1 MSKRVWGEGTGGFI
15 MLEKLLRTVNWT
27 QVIKIKLDKIKY
39 GKFQPR
45 FIIDD
50 HELEELVE
58 SIREVGVL
66 QPVVVRPGGDYYEL
80 IAGERRVRA
89 SMLAGLQEI
98 SAVVC
103 NLSDQEAAEVAL
115 IENIQR
121 SNLHFQELG
130 S

>member
-15 MLEKLLRTVNWT
+15 MLEKLFKNRELDR

-66 QPVVVRPGGDYYEL
+66 QPVVVRPG
-80 IAGERRVRA
+80 
-89 SMLAGLQEI
+89 
-98 SAVVC
+98 
-103 NLSDQEAAEVAL
+103 
-115 IENIQR
+115 
-121 SNLHFQELG
+121 
-130 S
+130 